1 MWTLRK
7 TIPTKKGSWWL
18 TGLKLKN
25 KKKKKA
31 QQKKSLAAISTQE
44 LLSNATHQGEAC
56 SEASAS
62 RAVFLYKGVPG
73 VALQP
78 IAFFS

>member
-1 MWTLRK
+1 MTDWAQ
-7 TIPTKKGSWWL
+7 IKKQ
-18 TGLKLKN
+18 
-25 KKKKKA
+25 KKKESTT
-31 QQKKSLAAISTQE
+31 KKSLAAISTQE

-78 IAFFS
+78 IGLRLSPSNQKCAAN